1 MSFHT
6 ATWFSSMGTEM
17 SMLTGSSLCPRLFTC
32 MEVGEGQDHA
42 EPPALLDLWLL
53 GPPPQQNL
61 MVSHPLRQRSVSLDN
76 QMGYLPAP
84 GGMANL
90 PF

>member
-6 ATWFSSMGTEM
+6 GTWFSSMGTEM

-42 EPPALLDLWLL
+42 EPLALSDLWLL
-53 GPPPQQNL
+53 GPPPQAMFPSHHACL
-61 MVSHPLRQRSVSLDN
+61 VSVL
-76 QMGYLPAP
+76 GLPA
-84 GGMANL
+84 AL
-90 PF
+90 LL